1 MDDGRMKKLVDHFL
15 AWSHWNNSSFEFQS
29 RIYEEYTF
37 EYSLYWQLV
46 ILDLVTEKL
55 YEKIIYRSMVN
66 IIDVEYIFWSDDRII
81 SSSFLSAIIIID

>member
-1 MDDGRMKKLVDHFL
+1 M
-15 AWSHWNNSSFEFQS
+15 
-29 RIYEEYTF
+29 F

-66 IIDVEYIFWSDDRII
+66 IIDVEYIFWSDNRII
-81 SSSFLSAIIIID
+81 SSSSFLSAIIIIDWNEAHITKLELIP

>member
-1 MDDGRMKKLVDHFL
+1 M
-15 AWSHWNNSSFEFQS
+15 
-29 RIYEEYTF
+29 F

-66 IIDVEYIFWSDDRII
+66 IIDVEYIF
-81 SSSFLSAIIIID
+81 